1 MGKLDIAILII
12 AGVGGLSC
20 LRAGFTRS
28 VWGIAAISAGAFVAS
43 QVWQDVTPFLLRFI
57 KQEPLAKW
65 ITIIAIVAAVSI
77 VIDTV
82 FSHIQKVVERGV
94 LGWVNHIIGGAF
106 GVISS
111 AILIGGCLLLL
122 DRFGGAEAK
131 QVVADSRFAPHLLEI
146 TKQVFDFGEKAI
158 KEHFGPM

>member
-1 MGKLDIAILII
+1 MGKLDIAIII
-12 AGVGGLSC
+12 VAGVAGLSC

-65 ITIIAIVAAVSI
+65 ISIIAIVAAVSI
-77 VIDTV
+77 VVDMV
-82 FSHIQKVVERGV
+82 FGHIQEIVERGV

-106 GVISS
+106 GVVSS
-111 AILIGGCLLLL
+111 AILIGGCLLLV
-122 DRFGGAEAK
+122 DHFGSEEAR
-131 QVVADSRFAPHLLEI
+131 QAVANSRFAPDLLEI
-146 TKQVFDFGEKAI
+146 ARQVFDFGEEAI

>member
-12 AGVGGLSC
+12 AGIGGLSC

-28 VWGIAAISAGAFVAS
+28 VWGIAALSAGAFVAS
-43 QVWQDVTPFLLRFI
+43 QVWQEVTSVLLPFI

-65 ITIIAIVAAVSI
+65 ISIIAIVAAVSI
-77 VIDTV
+77 VIDMV
-82 FSHIQKVVERGV
+82 FGHIQKVMERGV

-111 AILIGGCLLLL
+111 AVLIGGCLLLL
-122 DRFGGAEAK
+122 DHFGGEEAK
-131 QVVADSRFAPHLLEI
+131 QAVANSRFAPDLLELA
-146 TKQVFDFGEKAI
+146 KQVFGFGEQTI

>member
-12 AGVGGLSC
+12 AGLGGLSC

-43 QVWQDVTPFLLRFI
+43 QVWRDLTPFLLRFI

-65 ITIIAIVAAVSI
+65 ISIIAIVIAVSI
-77 VIDTV
+77 VIDMV

-94 LGWVNHIIGGAF
+94 LGWVNHIIGGVF
-106 GVISS
+106 GIVSS
-111 AILIGGCLLLL
+111 AILIGGFLLLL
-122 DRFGGAEAK
+122 DHFGGEETKHAIAN
-131 QVVADSRFAPHLLEI
+131 SRFAPDLLEI
-146 TKQVFDFGEKAI
+146 AKQVFDFGEKAI

>member
-1 MGKLDIAILII
+1 MGKLDIAIIII

-43 QVWQDVTPFLLRFI
+43 QVWRDVTPFLLRFI
-57 KQEPLAKW
+57 RQEPLAKW
-65 ITIIAIVAAVSI
+65 ISIIAVVIAVSI
-77 VIDTV
+77 VIDMV

-94 LGWVNHIIGGAF
+94 LGWINHIIGGAF
-106 GVISS
+106 GVVSS
-111 AILIGGCLLLL
+111 ALLIGCFLLLL
-122 DRFGGAEAK
+122 DRFGGEEAR
-131 QVVADSRFAPHLLEI
+131 QAVANSHFGPDLLEI
-146 TKQVFDFGEKAI
+146 ARQVFDFGEEAI

>member
-1 MGKLDIAILII
+1 MGKIDIAILII

-28 VWGIAAISAGAFVAS
+28 VWGIAALSAGAFIAS

-65 ITIIAIVAAVSI
+65 ISIVAIVAAVSI
-77 VIDTV
+77 VIDMV

-106 GVISS
+106 GVVSS
-111 AILIGGCLLLL
+111 AILIGGFLLLL
-122 DRFGGAEAK
+122 DRFGGEEAR
-131 QVVADSRFAPHLLEI
+131 QARCQFSFWSRSLR
-146 TKQVFDFGEKAI
+146 DC
-158 KEHFGPM
+158 

>member
-1 MGKLDIAILII
+1 MGTLDIAIIII

-28 VWGIAAISAGAFVAS
+28 AWGIAAMSAGAFVAS
-43 QVWQDVTPFLLRFI
+43 QVWQDVMPFVHRFI
-57 KQEPLAKW
+57 RQEPLAKW
-65 ITIIAIVAAVSI
+65 ISIIAIVAAVSI
-77 VIDTV
+77 VIDMI

-106 GVISS
+106 GVASS
-111 AILIGGCLLLL
+111 AILIGCFLLLL

-131 QVVADSRFAPHLLEI
+131 QAVANSRFAPDLLEI
-146 TKQVFDFGEKAI
+146 TKQVFDFGEEAI

>member
-1 MGKLDIAILII
+1 MGKLDIAIIII

-28 VWGIAAISAGAFVAS
+28 VWGIAALSAGAFVAS

-65 ITIIAIVAAVSI
+65 ISIIAIVAAVSI
-77 VIDTV
+77 VIDMV

-106 GVISS
+106 GVVSS
-111 AILIGGCLLLL
+111 ALLIGCFLLLL
-122 DRFGGAEAK
+122 DRFGGEEAR
-131 QVVADSRFAPHLLEI
+131 QAVANSRFGPDLLEI
-146 TKQVFDFGEKAI
+146 ARQVFDFGEEAI

>member
-1 MGKLDIAILII
+1 MGKLDIAIVII

-28 VWGIAAISAGAFVAS
+28 VWGIAALSAGAFIAS

-65 ITIIAIVAAVSI
+65 MSIIAIVAAVSI
-77 VIDTV
+77 VIDMV

-94 LGWVNHIIGGAF
+94 LGWINHLIGGVF
-106 GVISS
+106 GVVSS
-111 AILIGGCLLLL
+111 AILIGCFLLLL
-122 DRFGGAEAK
+122 DRFGGEEAR
-131 QVVADSRFAPHLLEI
+131 QAVANSRFGPDLLEFAR
-146 TKQVFDFGEKAI
+146 QVFDFGEEAI

>member
-1 MGKLDIAILII
+1 MGKLDIAIVII

-28 VWGIAAISAGAFVAS
+28 VWGIAALSAGAFIAS

-65 ITIIAIVAAVSI
+65 MSIIAIVAAVSI
-77 VIDTV
+77 VIDMV

-94 LGWVNHIIGGAF
+94 LGWINHIIGGAF
-106 GVISS
+106 GVVSS
-111 AILIGGCLLLL
+111 AILAGCFLLLL
-122 DRFGGAEAK
+122 DRFGGEEAR
-131 QVVADSRFAPHLLEI
+131 QAVANSRFGPDLLEFAR
-146 TKQVFDFGEKAI
+146 QVFDFGEEAI

>member
-1 MGKLDIAILII
+1 MGKLDIAIVII
-12 AGVGGLSC
+12 VGVGGLSC

-28 VWGIAAISAGAFVAS
+28 VWGIAALSAGAFIAS

-65 ITIIAIVAAVSI
+65 ISIIVIVTAVSI
-77 VIDTV
+77 VIDMV

-106 GVISS
+106 GVVSS
-111 AILIGGCLLLL
+111 AILIGCFLLLL
-122 DRFGGAEAK
+122 NRFGGEEAR
-131 QVVADSRFAPHLLEI
+131 QVVANSRFAPDLLEI
-146 TKQVFDFGEKAI
+146 ARQVFDFGEEAI

>member
-1 MGKLDIAILII
+1 MEKLDIAIVII
-12 AGVGGLSC
+12 AGVAGLSC

-28 VWGIAAISAGAFVAS
+28 VWGIAAMSAGAFVAS
-43 QVWQDVTPFLLRFI
+43 QVWQDVTPILLRFI

-65 ITIIAIVAAVSI
+65 ISIIAIVAAVSI
-77 VIDTV
+77 VIDMV

-94 LGWVNHIIGGAF
+94 LGWINHIIGGAF

-111 AILIGGCLLLL
+111 AILIGACFLLL
-122 DRFGGAEAK
+122 DRFGGEEAK
-131 QVVADSRFAPHLLEI
+131 QAVANSRFAPDLLDI
-146 TKQVFDFGEKAI
+146 AKQVFDFGEKAI

>member
-1 MGKLDIAILII
+1 MGKLDIAIVII

-28 VWGIAAISAGAFVAS
+28 VWGIAAVSAGAFVAS
-43 QVWQDVTPFLLRFI
+43 QVWRDLTPFLLRFI
-57 KQEPLAKW
+57 KQELLAKW
-65 ITIIAIVAAVSI
+65 ISIIAIVIAVSI
-77 VIDTV
+77 VIDMV

-106 GVISS
+106 GIVSS
-111 AILIGGCLLLL
+111 AILIGGFLVLL
-122 DRFGGAEAK
+122 DHFGGEEAK
-131 QVVADSRFAPHLLEI
+131 QAITNSRFGPDLLEI
-146 TKQVFDFGEKAI
+146 TKQVFDFGEEAI

>member
-1 MGKLDIAILII
+1 MGKLDVAIVII
-12 AGVGGLSC
+12 VGVGGLSC

-28 VWGIAAISAGAFVAS
+28 VWGIAALSAGAFIAS

-65 ITIIAIVAAVSI
+65 ISITVIVTAVSI
-77 VIDTV
+77 VIDMV

-106 GVISS
+106 GVVSS
-111 AILIGGCLLLL
+111 AILIG
-122 DRFGGAEAK
+122 
-131 QVVADSRFAPHLLEI
+131 
-146 TKQVFDFGEKAI
+146 
-158 KEHFGPM
+158 